1 MALMFTCVAVEFLR
15 VLLGHLFRNGKLFFL
30 YPGPGAGALEQVALY
45 GTTVACVALPLKIWN
60 NTRNELKL
68 EDQQRLS
75 NMRYRGGVTAYL
87 EVLDTDRQ
95 LFDAQLGL
103 AQARRNEILALVALY
118 RALGGGW
125 VDTAPQAPPVPD
137 ATVEN

>member
-1 MALMFTCVAVEFLR
+1 MRRSAEKLREELRLRGGVAALLREFR
-15 VLLGHLFRNGKLFFL
+15 
-30 YPGPGAGALEQVALY
+30 EQQAILTATLV
-45 GTTVACVALPLKIWN
+45 
-60 NTRNELKL
+60 
-68 EDQQRLS
+68 DQQRLS

-103 AQARRNEILALVALY
+103 AQAQRNEVLALVALY

-125 VDTAPQAPPVPD
+125 VDTAPAEAPPPEPPPS
-137 ATVEN
+137 AAAGESPTVRSDGTKGN